1 LLFRAFRVI
10 KPGLI
15 LLDPG
20 VWELQETASYHVLLD
35 GERSSSERPGFL
47 IE

>member
-1 LLFRAFRVI
+1 M
-10 KPGLI
+10 

-20 VWELQETASYHVLLD
+20 VWDLQETASYNVLLD
-35 GERSSSERPGFL
+35 GERSSSECPGFL